1 METKDD
7 IEDFNETDI
16 EVEGLFSLF
25 KKLLFGF
32 VVDTSQNTEFC
43 YCKKCSWMPSPAER
57 VCCKEK
63 KYIVKMPGDLCVT
76 EHEDF
81 KKIINKVE

>member
-1 METKDD
+1 
-7 IEDFNETDI
+7 
-16 EVEGLFSLF
+16 
-25 KKLLFGF
+25 
-32 VVDTSQNTEFC
+32 
-43 YCKKCSWMPSPAER
+43 MPSPAER

-81 KKIINKVE
+81 KKIINKVEKKWNNFEFTDTF